1 MRPYKKRKT
10 MSNQKLTQTQRLEL
24 KLSPQQIQLMKL
36 LQLPT
41 IELEQ
46 RIKEEIEANPALEDA
61 SENEEFEDN
70 ETIADEDND
79 NGENESGE
87 SDDYNEDEPA
97 FDKDEEFDI
106 TDYLQD
112 EDIDDYSYK
121 LQTNN
126 RSSDDED
133 YETPISSETSFQEYL
148 LQQLGYRELTEKQEL
163 LGSYIIG
170 NLDDNGYMSRKV
182 SEIVDD
188 LIFTQNIEATEE
200 EVAEVLAIV
209 QELDPPGIA
218 ARDLQECMLIQLE
231 RLQEDNPFNDYSL
244 AITVVKEC
252 FEEFTKKHY
261 DKIVKKLEVSNQQLK
276 AAIDEILKLNP
287 KPGDTSSTGTKNSHY
302 ITPDFFVYVK
312 DNIIELSLESRNMPE
327 LRVSREYISMLEEYS
342 SYKDMPRMQEAVQFV
357 KQKIDSA
364 KLFIGAIQQRQKT
377 LYITMK
383 AIIDK
388 QQEFFLTG
396 DETKLK
402 PMILKDIADTVGLD
416 ISTISR
422 VANSKYVQTPYGVF
436 LLKFFFSEG
445 ITNTEGEEVSTRE
458 IKRILQDCVDEE
470 DKKKPMTDEALME
483 ILKDKGYP
491 IARRTVAKYREQLG
505 IPVARLRKEI

>member
-1 MRPYKKRKT
+1 M
-10 MSNQKLTQTQRLEL
+10 MSNQKLTQIQRQEL

-46 RIKEEIEANPALEDA
+46 RIKEEIEANPALEDG

-70 ETIADEDND
+70 EPIADDEND
-79 NGENESGE
+79 NGEN
-87 SDDYNEDEPA
+87 DDYNDEEPV

-133 YETPISSETSFQEYL
+133 YETPISNEISFQDYL

-170 NLDDNGYMSRKV
+170 NLDDNGYINRKV
-182 SEIVDD
+182 SDIVDD
-188 LIFTQNIEATEE
+188 LIFTQNIEATED

-218 ARDLQECMLIQLE
+218 ARDLQECLLIQLE

-244 AITVVKEC
+244 AITIVKNC

-302 ITPDFFVYVK
+302 ITPDFFVFVK

-327 LRVSREYISMLEEYS
+327 LRVSREYISMLEDYS
-342 SYKDMPRMQEAVQFV
+342 NYKDTRQRQEAVQFI
-357 KQKIDSA
+357 KQRIDSA

-402 PMILKDIADTVGLD
+402 PMILKDIADIVGLD